1 MAPAHI
7 DDRIRYEV
15 ELHTGKLE
23 LKAKV
28 GFIEVQQRLVKPA
41 CPDMQGPFD
50 TECPSARVWKI
61 RRVREFLETISLW
74 MCAAGSYPRGIELF
88 DINATGNEVMPRER
102 FPHGCYPSR
111 GHLIIGVTEGYSLAS
126 SSLHTNITGEW

>member
-1 MAPAHI
+1 M

-15 ELHTGKLE
+15 EWHAGKLE
-23 LKAKV
+23 PKAKV

-41 CPDMQGPFD
+41 CPDIQGPFD

-74 MCAAGSYPRGIELF
+74 MRAAGSYPRRIELF
-88 DINATGNEVMPRER
+88 DINATSNKVMQRER
-102 FPHGCYPSR
+102 FTYSCYPSR
-111 GHLIIGVTEGYSLAS
+111 GHLIIGVTEGYSFAS
-126 SSLHTNITGEW
+126 SDLHTNITGEW